1 MNLALAASLS
11 EQLPTYQLH
20 TGVISFV
27 TLKVTALRE
36 RHKSMPM
43 RRRLKVN
50 GVSKQ
55 QVHGFAPRW
64 IPSRISSSFDVA
76 KYLPHVMSAYGV
88 TRV

>member
-1 MNLALAASLS
+1 MFMNLALAASLS

-43 RRRLKVN
+43 
-50 GVSKQ
+50 
-55 QVHGFAPRW
+55 
-64 IPSRISSSFDVA
+64 
-76 KYLPHVMSAYGV
+76 
-88 TRV
+88 